1 MGRVN
6 IIEKGL
12 AKKAQLDTVMPGER
26 ITVTPDI
33 LMLSGDSILSIIE
46 EFYELGYGIVH
57 CATSTFIIQDSFN
70 ISEEIAL
77 FSAKH
82 GVNLLKQNVGFI
94 TEQDPLTDKI
104 ITGIERREIG
114 EFGAFGSIALHVS
127 PATMAK
133 CLGTG
138 KIELTVPE
146 TIYIEMNGLLSGNQK
161 VEGICAYL
169 NDYFNDSLV
178 GYGIIL
184 GGESLNHL
192 DDEAKRRLTTF
203 LYELGGA
210 IAMISPSGPL
220 GQVESAVKI
229 KTHQITDRNRV

>member
-1 MGRVN
+1 MN

-26 ITVTPDI
+26 ITVIPDI
-33 LMLSGDSILSIIE
+33 LMLSGDSIVNIIE
-46 EFYELGYGIVH
+46 EFYELGYGIIH
-57 CATSTFIIQDSFN
+57 CASSTFIIQDPFN
-70 ISEEIAL
+70 ISGEIAL

-82 GVNLLKQNVGFI
+82 GVKLLKQNVDFI
-94 TEQDPLTDKI
+94 SEQDSLTEKV

-146 TIYIEMNGLLSGNQK
+146 TIYIEMTGLLLSGNQK
-161 VEGICAYL
+161 VERLCAYL

-178 GYGIIL
+178 GCGIIL
-184 GGESLNHL
+184 GGESLKQL
-192 DDEAKRRLTTF
+192 DEEEKRRLTTF

-210 IAMISPSGPL
+210 IVMISPSGPL

-229 KTHQITDRNRV
+229 KTQQITDRNRV